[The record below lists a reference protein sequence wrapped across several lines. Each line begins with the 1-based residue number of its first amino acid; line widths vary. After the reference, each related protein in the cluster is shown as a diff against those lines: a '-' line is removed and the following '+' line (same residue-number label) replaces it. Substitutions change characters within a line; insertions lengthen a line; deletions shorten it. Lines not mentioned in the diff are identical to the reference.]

1 MSESPSQRQRL
12 RGVQLRHFALL
23 AELGRGEA
31 LPGAAAALG
40 CRKDELE
47 RLLGELEDAL
57 RTPLVESSDRLGAV
71 ELTAAG
77 RVLAR
82 HAGLIMRRVEAAR
95 DDLDALHSTVRLRV
109 GLDVSLAT
117 HVLPRILQI
126 LDAGTLLGIVLEESD
141 DDGRLLTGV
150 LSGELDLAFA
160 ELPLPPGPLAY
171 EEVLDDPYVLL
182 VPAASGLAE
191 RPQPPSREELARLA
205 LVGVRNRR
213 LDPLPGLVE
222 QTDSAAAARA
232 LVVAGERMAVLP
244 GLCADPTD
252 PETIA
257 IDLATT
263 LGRRRLALTWHS
275 ERPGGEE
282 SRAFRAATA
291 VACRR
296 LSAERMRLP
305 SRYTGAPSEK
315 AP

>member
-1 MSESPSQRQRL
+1 MSESRPQRQRL
-12 RGVQLRHFALL
+12 GGVQLRHFALL
-23 AELGRGEA
+23 AELGRGQT
-31 LPGAAAALG
+31 LPRAAAVLG
-40 CRKDELE
+40 CGAEELEPLLHELE
-47 RLLGELEDAL
+47 RAL
-57 RTPLVESSDRLGAV
+57 RTPLVESSGRTGAL

-77 RVLAR
+77 QVLAR

-95 DDLDALHSTVRLRV
+95 DDLDALRSTLRLRV
-109 GLDVSLAT
+109 GLDFSLAT

-171 EEVLDDPYVLL
+171 EEVLTDPYVLL
-182 VPAASGLAE
+182 VPATSGLAE
-191 RPQPPSREELARLA
+191 RPHPPSREELARLP
-205 LVGVRNRR
+205 LVGLRNTR
-213 LDPLPGLVE
+213 LDPLPATVK
-222 QTDSAAAARA
+222 QMVSAAAARA
-232 LVVAGERMAVLP
+232 LVVAGECMAVLP
-244 GLCADPTD
+244 GLCADAAD

-263 LGRRRLALTWHS
+263 LGRRRLALTWHN
-275 ERPGGEE
+275 ERPAREE

-296 LSAERMRLP
+296 LAAERMRLP
-305 SRYTGAPSEK
+305 
-315 AP
+315 